1 LKKLAAV
8 ISSVL
13 LCFSFL
19 FPANAQAQDAQ
30 AGVQFVDV
38 TAKAGIR
45 FVHNNGAFGKKFL
58 PETIGPGVAFI
69 DYDNDGWPDIFL
81 VNGTDWP
88 GHVAKHTT
96 PRLYH
101 NNHDGTFTDV
111 TLKAGL
117 DVEMY
122 GIGVAVGDYDNDG
135 YDDLFV
141 TAYGQ
146 SRLFHNNGP
155 DKTGNVTISDVT
167 QKAGLSGVKEFSTSA
182 AWVDY
187 DKDGRLDLVVGNYV
201 QWSPENDLY
210 CTMDGK
216 NKSYCTPESYKGT
229 SVRLWHNDGGGK
241 FSDVTQKSGLGEPTS
256 KTLGVAML
264 DYDNDGWPDLLF
276 SNDTQPNKLYK
287 NNGNGTFTEKA
298 VVAGVAFS
306 EDGVARAGMGVD
318 TFDYD
323 RSGNTSLMITNF
335 SNQMISLYHN
345 EGKGLFVD
353 EAPRSDVGRASL
365 LTLGFGC
372 FFFDYD
378 LDGWPDILVAN
389 GHIDPDIQ
397 KVQVNVKFAEPPHL
411 FRNLGK
417 GKFAEVTKSAGAEFA
432 SARVGRSVAY
442 ADVFN
447 DGRLDVL
454 FSTNAGAPHLFRNTA
469 AGNANHSVRLK
480 LTGTRSNRDG
490 IGAVVKL
497 TTPDGTQTQMLRSG
511 SSYLAANELVL
522 TFGLGQLSK
531 ADAVEIRWPSGQVD
545 KLSDVSAG
553 QTVIVTEGKGQTS
566 ARTFAKQSRPKTA
579 EKFSSWRAKAR
590 AS

>member
-1 LKKLAAV
+1 LKKYFAIGSAQAVV
-8 ISSVL
+8 ISFFSV
-13 LCFSFL
+13 FL
-19 FPANAQAQDAQ
+19 FSTITKAQSAE
-30 AGVQFVDV
+30 AGVTFQDV
-38 TAKAGIR
+38 TTKAGIR

-58 PETIGPGVAFI
+58 PETVGPGVAFI

-88 GHVAKHTT
+88 GHGQKHTT
-96 PRLYH
+96 PKLYH

-111 TLKAGL
+111 TRKAGL
-117 DVEMY
+117 DIEMY
-122 GIGVAVGDYDNDG
+122 GVGVAVGDYDNDG

-146 SRLFHNNGP
+146 SHLFHNNGNG
-155 DKTGNVTISDVT
+155 TFTDVT
-167 QKAGLSGVKEFSTSA
+167 QKAGLGGIKEFSTSA

-201 QWSPENDLY
+201 QWTPETDLY

-216 NKSYCTPESYKGT
+216 SKSYCTPESYKGT
-229 SVRLWHNDGGGK
+229 SVRLWHNNGNGT
-241 FSDVTQKSGLGEPTS
+241 FSDVTQKAGLGEPTS
-256 KTLGVAML
+256 KTLGVAVL

-276 SNDTQPNKLYK
+276 SNDTQPNKLYR

-318 TFDYD
+318 TADYD
-323 RSGNTSLMITNF
+323 RTGNTSLMITNF

-378 LDGWPDILVAN
+378 LDGWPDILVVN

-432 SARVGRSVAY
+432 AARVGRSAAY

-454 FSTNAGAPHLFRNTA
+454 LSTNGGAVHLFRNVA
-469 AGNANHSVRLK
+469 AKGSSSFTNHSVRLK
-480 LTGTRSNRDG
+480 LVGSKSNHDG
-490 IGAVVKL
+490 IGAVLRV
-497 TTPDGTQTQMLRSG
+497 TSSDGTQTQMLKSG

-522 TFGLGQLSK
+522 TFGLGQLTK

-545 KLSDVSAG
+545 KLSNVNAG
-553 QTVIVTEGKGQTS
+553 QTVVVTEDKGVTGI
-566 ARTFAKQSRPKTA
+566 
-579 EKFSSWRAKAR
+579 RAFQK
-590 AS
+590 

>member
-8 ISSVL
+8 ICSLL

-19 FPANAQAQDAQ
+19 FSVNAKAQNTQ

-38 TAKAGIR
+38 TGKAGIR

-81 VNGTDWP
+81 VNGMDWP
-88 GHVAKHTT
+88 GHFAKHTT
-96 PRLYH
+96 LKLYH

-111 TLKAGL
+111 THKAGL

-155 DKTGNVTISDVT
+155 DKTGNVTFSEVT
-167 QKAGLSGVKEFSTSA
+167 QKAGLAGVKEFSTSA

-201 QWSPENDLY
+201 QWAPENDLY

-229 SVRLWHNDGGGK
+229 SVRLWHNDGKDAAGNFK
-241 FSDVTQKSGLGEPTS
+241 FSDVTQKAGLGEPTS

-417 GKFAEVTKSAGAEFA
+417 GKFVEVTKSAGAEFA

-442 ADVFN
+442 ADLFN

-454 FSTNAGAPHLFRNTA
+454 FSTNGGAPHLFRNTA
-469 AGNANHSVRLK
+469 VGNANHSVRLK
-480 LTGTRSNRDG
+480 LAGGKSNRDG

-497 TTPDGTQTQMLRSG
+497 TTSDGTQTQMLRSG

-522 TFGLGQLSK
+522 TFGLEAATK
-531 ADAVEIRWPSGQVD
+531 ADAIVIRWPSGTMD
-545 KLSDVSAG
+545 KLSAVNAG
-553 QTVIVTEGKGQTS
+553 QTVTVTEGKGVTS
-566 ARTFAKQSRPKTA
+566 AKPYGK
-579 EKFSSWRAKAR
+579 
-590 AS
+590 

>member
-1 LKKLAAV
+1 LKKLAALL
-8 ISSVL
+8 SSFL
-13 LCFSFL
+13 LCFPFL
-19 FPANAQAQDAQ
+19 FPVIANAQNTQ
-30 AGVQFVDV
+30 AGVQFADV

-58 PETIGPGVAFI
+58 PETVGPGVAFI

-81 VNGTDWP
+81 VNGADWP
-88 GHVAKHTT
+88 GHLTKHTT
-96 PRLYH
+96 PKLYH
-101 NNHDGTFTDV
+101 NNRDGTFTDV
-111 TLKAGL
+111 THKAGL

-155 DKTGNVTISDVT
+155 DKTGTVTFTDVT
-167 QKAGLSGVKEFSTSA
+167 QKAGLGGVKEFSTSA

-229 SVRLWHNDGGGK
+229 SVRLWHNDGKDSAGKDATGNVK
-241 FSDVTQKSGLGEPTS
+241 FSDVTQKAGLGEPTS
-256 KTLGVAML
+256 KTLGVAVL

-417 GKFAEVTKSAGAEFA
+417 GQFAEVTKSAGAEFA
-432 SARVGRSVAY
+432 AARVGRSVAY
-442 ADVFN
+442 ADLFN

-454 FSTNAGAPHLFRNTA
+454 FSTNGGAPHLFRNTA
-469 AGNANHSVRLK
+469 VGNANHCVRLK
-480 LTGTRSNRDG
+480 LVGTKSNRDG

-497 TTPDGTQTQMLRSG
+497 TMADGTQTQMLRSG

-522 TFGLGQLSK
+522 TFGLGQQTR
-531 ADAVEIRWPSGQVD
+531 ADAIEIRWPSGLVE
-545 KLSDVSAG
+545 KLSGVNAG
-553 QTVIVTEGKGQTS
+553 ATLTVTEGKGVT
-566 ARTFAKQSRPKTA
+566 KTVA
-579 EKFSSWRAKAR
+579 YGK
-590 AS
+590 

>member
-1 LKKLAAV
+1 MKKIVAAV
-8 ISSVL
+8 CSFL
-13 LCFSFL
+13 LCFSSL
-19 FPANAQAQDAQ
+19 FPSNAHAQNTKAGANGQDAQ

-45 FVHNNGAFGKKFL
+45 FTHNNGAFGKKFL

-88 GHVAKHTT
+88 GHVTKHTT
-96 PRLYH
+96 PKLYH

-111 TLKAGL
+111 THRAGL

-135 YDDLFV
+135 YDDLFI

-155 DKTGNVTISDVT
+155 DKTGNVTFTDVT

-182 AWVDY
+182 AFADY

-241 FSDVTQKSGLGEPTS
+241 FSDLTQKAGLGEPTS

-276 SNDTQPNKLYK
+276 SNDTQPNKLYR

-411 FRNLGK
+411 FRNLGE
-417 GKFAEVTKSAGAEFA
+417 GRFAEVTKSAGAEFA
-432 SARVGRSVAY
+432 SARVGRAVAY
-442 ADVFN
+442 ADIFN
-447 DGRLDVL
+447 NGRLDVL
-454 FSTNAGAPHLFRNTA
+454 FTTNGGAPKLFRNVA
-469 AGNANHSVRLK
+469 AGTANHSVRLK
-480 LTGTRSNRDG
+480 LVGTKSNRDG

-497 TTPDGTQTQMLRSG
+497 TTADGMQTQMLRSG

-522 TFGLGQLSK
+522 TFGLGQQTK
-531 ADAVEIRWPSGQVD
+531 ADSIEIRWPSGTVD
-545 KLSDVSAG
+545 KLTALNAG
-553 QTVIVTEGKGQTS
+553 QTVVVTEGKGQTG
-566 ARTFAKQSRPKTA
+566 ARPFGK
-579 EKFSSWRAKAR
+579 
-590 AS
+590 

>member
-1 LKKLAAV
+1 LNKLAAV

-19 FPANAQAQDAQ
+19 FPANPKAQDAQ

-58 PETIGPGVAFI
+58 PETIGPGVAFV

-96 PRLYH
+96 PKLYH

-111 TLKAGL
+111 TRKAGL

-155 DKTGNVTISDVT
+155 DKTGNVTFSDVT
-167 QKAGLSGVKEFSTSA
+167 QKAGLSGVKDFSTSA

-229 SVRLWHNDGGGK
+229 SVRLWHNDGGGR

-287 NNGNGTFTEKA
+287 NNGNGSFTEKA

-480 LTGTRSNRDG
+480 LTGTKSNRDG

-511 SSYLAANELVL
+511 SSYLAANELAL
-522 TFGLGQLSK
+522 TFGLGQWNK

-553 QTVIVTEGKGQTS
+553 QTVMVTEGKGQTS
-566 ARTFAKQSRPKTA
+566 ARTFAKQSLRKTA
-579 EKFSSWRAKAR
+579 EKFSS
-590 AS
+590 SGL

>member
-1 LKKLAAV
+1 LNVHAQNAKV
-8 ISSVL
+8 G
-13 LCFSFL
+13 
-19 FPANAQAQDAQ
+19 ANAEKAQ
-30 AGVQFVDV
+30 AIASSSSAQARVQFVDV
-38 TAKAGIR
+38 TAKSGIR

-69 DYDNDGWPDIFL
+69 DYDNDGWPDLFL
-81 VNGTDWP
+81 VNGMDWP
-88 GHVAKHTT
+88 GHVTKHTT
-96 PRLYH
+96 PKLYH

-111 TLKAGL
+111 THKGGL
-117 DVEMY
+117 DMEMY

-146 SRLFHNNGP
+146 SRLFHNNGNG
-155 DKTGNVTISDVT
+155 TFTDVT
-167 QKAGLSGVKEFSTSA
+167 QKAGVVGVKEFSTSA
-182 AWVDY
+182 AFVDY

-229 SVRLWHNDGGGK
+229 SVRLWHNNGK
-241 FSDVTQKSGLGEPTS
+241 DASGNVSFSEVTQKAGLGEPTS

-318 TFDYD
+318 TSDYD

-432 SARVGRSVAY
+432 AARVGRAVAY
-442 ADVFN
+442 GDVFN

-454 FSTNAGAPHLFRNTA
+454 FTTNGGAPKLFRNVA
-469 AGNANHSVRLK
+469 AGTANHSVRLK
-480 LTGTRSNRDG
+480 LVGTKSNRDG

-497 TTPDGTQTQMLRSG
+497 TTADGTQAQMLRSG

-522 TFGLGQLSK
+522 TFGLGQQSK
-531 ADAVEIRWPSGQVD
+531 GAIEIRWPSGQVD
-545 KLSDVSAG
+545 KLTAVNAG
-553 QTVIVTEGKGQTS
+553 QTVTITEGKGQTG
-566 ARTFAKQSRPKTA
+566 
-579 EKFSSWRAKAR
+579 
-590 AS
+590 ASPFGK

>member
-19 FPANAQAQDAQ
+19 FPAKAQEAQ

-81 VNGTDWP
+81 VNGKDWP
-88 GHVAKHTT
+88 GHFAKHTT

-111 TLKAGL
+111 THKAGL

-155 DKTGNVTISDVT
+155 DKTGSVTFSDVT

-229 SVRLWHNDGGGK
+229 SVRLWHNEGGGK

-417 GKFAEVTKSAGAEFA
+417 GKFLEVTKSAGAEFA
-432 SARVGRSVAY
+432 AARVGRSVAY

-469 AGNANHSVRLK
+469 VGNANHSVRLK
-480 LTGTRSNRDG
+480 LTGSKSNRDG

-566 ARTFAKQSRPKTA
+566 ARTFAK
-579 EKFSSWRAKAR
+579 
-590 AS
+590 

>member
-1 LKKLAAV
+1 LKKIAAAV
-8 ISSVL
+8 CSSL
-13 LCFSFL
+13 LCFSSL
-19 FPANAQAQDAQ
+19 FPSNALAQNAKGGADGQGAQ
-30 AGVQFVDV
+30 AGIQFVDV

-45 FVHNNGAFGKKFL
+45 FTHNNGAFGKKFL

-88 GHVAKHTT
+88 GHVTKHTT
-96 PRLYH
+96 PKLYH

-111 TLKAGL
+111 THKARL

-155 DKTGNVTISDVT
+155 DKTGNVTFTDVT

-182 AWVDY
+182 AFVDY

-229 SVRLWHNDGGGK
+229 SVRLWHNEGAGK
-241 FSDVTQKSGLGEPTS
+241 FSDATQKAGLGEPTS
-256 KTLGVAML
+256 KTLGVAVL

-276 SNDTQPNKLYK
+276 SNDTQPNKLYR

-411 FRNLGK
+411 FRNLNK

-432 SARVGRSVAY
+432 SARVGRAVAY

-454 FSTNAGAPHLFRNTA
+454 FTTNGGVPKLFRNVA
-469 AGNANHSVRLK
+469 AGTANHSVRLK
-480 LTGTRSNRDG
+480 LEGTKSNRDG

-497 TTPDGTQTQMLRSG
+497 TTADGMQTQMLRSG

-522 TFGLGQLSK
+522 TFGLGQQTK
-531 ADAVEIRWPSGQVD
+531 ADSIEIRWPSGVVD
-545 KLSDVSAG
+545 KLTALNAG
-553 QTVIVTEGKGQTS
+553 QTVVVSEGKGQTG
-566 ARTFAKQSRPKTA
+566 ARPFGK
-579 EKFSSWRAKAR
+579 
-590 AS
+590 

>member
-8 ISSVL
+8 ICSLL

-19 FPANAQAQDAQ
+19 FPMNAKAQNAQ

-38 TAKAGIR
+38 TGKAGIR

-81 VNGTDWP
+81 VNGMDWP

-96 PRLYH
+96 PKLYH
-101 NNHDGTFTDV
+101 NNQDGTFTDV
-111 TLKAGL
+111 THKAGL

-155 DKTGNVTISDVT
+155 DKTGNVTFSEVT
-167 QKAGLSGVKEFSTSA
+167 QKAGLAGVKEFSTSA

-201 QWSPENDLY
+201 QWAPENDLY

-229 SVRLWHNDGGGK
+229 SVRLWHNDGKDAAGNFK
-241 FSDVTQKSGLGEPTS
+241 FSDVTQKAGLGEPTS

-264 DYDNDGWPDLLF
+264 DYENDGWPDLLF

-417 GKFAEVTKSAGAEFA
+417 GKFVEVTKSAGAEFA

-442 ADVFN
+442 ADLFN

-454 FSTNAGAPHLFRNTA
+454 FSTNGGAPHLFRNTA
-469 AGNANHSVRLK
+469 VGNANHSVRLK
-480 LTGTRSNRDG
+480 LAGGKSNRDG

-497 TTPDGTQTQMLRSG
+497 TTSDGTQTQMLRSG

-522 TFGLGQLSK
+522 TFGLEAATK
-531 ADAVEIRWPSGQVD
+531 ADAIVIRWPSGTMD
-545 KLSDVSAG
+545 KLSAVNAG
-553 QTVIVTEGKGQTS
+553 QTVTVTEGKGVTS
-566 ARTFAKQSRPKTA
+566 AKPYGK
-579 EKFSSWRAKAR
+579 
-590 AS
+590 

>member
-1 LKKLAAV
+1 MNKLAAV

-19 FPANAQAQDAQ
+19 FPANPKAQDAQ

-58 PETIGPGVAFI
+58 PETIGPGVAFV

-96 PRLYH
+96 PKLYH
-101 NNHDGTFTDV
+101 NNHDGTFADV
-111 TLKAGL
+111 TRKAGL

-155 DKTGNVTISDVT
+155 DKTGNVTFSDVT
-167 QKAGLSGVKEFSTSA
+167 QKAGLSGVKDFSTSA

-229 SVRLWHNDGGGK
+229 SVRLWHNDGGGR

-287 NNGNGTFTEKA
+287 NNGNGSFTEKA

-480 LTGTRSNRDG
+480 LTGTKSNRDG

-511 SSYLAANELVL
+511 SSYLAANELAL
-522 TFGLGQLSK
+522 TFGLGQWNK

-553 QTVIVTEGKGQTS
+553 QTVMVTEGKGQTS
-566 ARTFAKQSRPKTA
+566 ARTFAKQSLRKTA
-579 EKFSSWRAKAR
+579 EKFSS
-590 AS
+590 SGL

>member
-1 LKKLAAV
+1 LRKYSAVGISLA
-8 ISSVL
+8 ISY
-13 LCFSFL
+13 FL
-19 FPANAQAQDAQ
+19 FSLGFCSIANAQSAEAGVTFQDA
-30 AGVQFVDV
+30 

-58 PETIGPGVAFI
+58 PETVGPGVAFI

-88 GHVAKHTT
+88 GHGQKHTA
-96 PRLYH
+96 PKLYH

-111 TLKAGL
+111 THKAGL

-146 SRLFHNNGP
+146 SHLFHNNGNG
-155 DKTGNVTISDVT
+155 TFTDVT
-167 QKAGLSGVKEFSTSA
+167 QKAGLGGVKEFSTSA

-187 DKDGRLDLVVGNYV
+187 DKDGKLDLVVGNYV
-201 QWSPENDLY
+201 QWTPETDLY

-216 NKSYCTPESYKGT
+216 SKSYCTPESYKGT
-229 SVRLWHNDGGGK
+229 SVRLWHNNGNGA
-241 FSDVTQKSGLGEPTS
+241 FSDVTQKAGLGEPTS
-256 KTLGVAML
+256 KTLGVAVL

-276 SNDTQPNKLYK
+276 SNDTQPNKLYH
-287 NNGNGTFTEKA
+287 NNGNGTFAEKA

-318 TFDYD
+318 TADYD

-345 EGKGLFVD
+345 EGKSLFVD

-397 KVQVNVKFAEPPHL
+397 KVQVNVRYAEPPHL

-432 SARVGRSVAY
+432 AARVGRSAAY

-454 FSTNAGAPHLFRNTA
+454 LSTNGGAVHLFRNVA
-469 AGNANHSVRLK
+469 AGASKEKPNHSVRFK
-480 LTGTRSNRDG
+480 LIGTKSNRDG
-490 IGAVVKL
+490 IGAVARV
-497 TTPDGTQTQMLRSG
+497 TTSDGTQTQMLKSG

-522 TFGLGQLSK
+522 TFGLGQLTK
-531 ADAVEIRWPSGQVD
+531 ADAVEIRWPSGQVE
-545 KLSDVSAG
+545 KLANVNAG
-553 QTVIVTEGKGQTS
+553 QTVVITEGKGVTS
-566 ARTFAKQSRPKTA
+566 SRAFVK
-579 EKFSSWRAKAR
+579 
-590 AS
+590 